1 MFRKMESTPVDS
13 PKSPPFACGRAN
25 RPRVKLGTTQ
35 RRGPPLRAS
44 RLVPFL
50 GFLLLTVACQPT
62 GVEPTATPTAEILA
76 PPETP
81 TPIIPDSGFPVADSG
96 FPLPVEVVEVQPAQG
111 QELPLRGEIVI
122 TFNQAMD
129 PKSTRAAWQFI
140 GPDGRSVPGQ
150 VAWPEARTLRFQAS
164 QPLAMGSAY
173 RAVLAQG
180 ALSAEGLALAEPLEL
195 LFNTVG
201 ELQVGQTF
209 PADGAI
215 DVANDAVITA
225 IFNRPV
231 VPLVVAEQRETLLNP
246 LAITPSITGHGE
258 WVSTSVFAFRPD
270 SPLRGGASYTVTI
283 QAGLADAVQETRL
296 TQDVSWHFTTIQPS
310 LQSFELEDLGYD
322 PRDSTANILLG
333 ESLVFRFFQPM
344 NAASVRTALSLTAQ
358 DRRQVAMILTW
369 EDEGTKL
376 TAKPAQRLALN
387 STYTLELS
395 ASAQAASGGSL
406 DQGLRW
412 TFTTIPAPAVLYISP
427 PDGPQGDG
435 YRSELTI
442 QFASPMNIA
451 SVKER
456 VVITPKPTEIEW
468 YYSEDEWSI
477 HAYVLQ
483 PSTSYQV
490 RALPGM
496 LDIYGNATAR
506 EHAVRFVTPAAPPR
520 AGLQMP
526 FQPAVMRLGGPQ
538 QFYVTYRNIGRAEVE
553 LSRITPSRF
562 VSFLNGGLSQY
573 DYRPEGSDLVWEKR
587 LVATGELDEVVL
599 EPLTP
604 LGADGGLLPP
614 GFYFISLDTP
624 DIPHPYSPYLDN
636 RLLVVASANLTFKTT
651 ANEALAWVTDLQSGE
666 PLPDVPLTIYDE
678 GFRSV
683 GRGVTDADGLL
694 QVDVPVPA
702 KPEDERFVM
711 LDHGELFGFASSD
724 WGSGVD
730 LYDYGL
736 WGSNYVPG
744 DRPKVYVYTDRP
756 IYRPDQPV
764 YFKGILRHDD
774 DLAYRLPNAPRVH
787 VVIENY
793 KETIY
798 EEDLQLSPFGTF
810 DGELTLDPNAVL
822 GSYSIQVQ
830 LAGEEQSIGG
840 VGFTVA
846 EYRRPEFRVQ
856 VGATP
861 TNVLSGGQYTVTT
874 SADYYS
880 GGGVGDAEVEWT
892 LSASPFNFL
901 PPDEYSGYSFSDDA
915 SDVDFYADF
924 GREEFELI
932 ADGRGRTDAA
942 GELVLT
948 LRADLS
954 EFRSSRE
961 LTFEATVTDLST
973 NAVSGRTAIIAHRGA
988 VYPGV
993 KPRAYV
999 GTQGEE
1005 QFIDVA
1011 ALDWDGNPL
1020 VGQKVQ
1026 VEIVERRWYSV
1037 QEQDA
1042 TGRVKWTTTVE
1053 EIPVTSLEVVTDN
1066 AGEASTSFT
1075 PPKGGVYRAVASA
1088 LDRQGN
1094 RGTAS
1099 TYLWVAGRDYIPWR
1113 QTNDRSFD
1121 LIADRT
1127 SYAPGDT
1134 AEILIASPFQG
1145 ESYALLTV
1153 ERGHIYSAEVLRL
1166 TSNSTVYRLPITAA
1180 MAPNTFVSVLVMKG
1194 VDPTNP
1200 RPDFKLGIVE
1210 LEVDTRLQELKVT
1223 ITPEREQAGPGEQ
1236 VTYSVTTRDNAGRPV
1251 DAELSLGLSDLATLS
1266 LLRPN
1271 ALPIL
1276 DFFYRRRTLAVWT
1289 SVPIDLSLE
1298 DYNATIAEH
1307 LVEGTGMGSGGG
1319 KGEGEFGVVAVR
1331 QNFPD
1336 TPFWE
1341 AHLQTG
1347 SDGMAQVTV
1356 TLPDTLTTWRMDA
1369 RAATLD
1375 TRVGQATQDLISTR
1389 PLIVRPQTPRFFVVG
1404 DQVTLGAGLQNNTD
1418 QALKVEV
1425 TLVAQGLTLATA
1437 ASRQIELAAQ
1447 RQAFVTWNATVN
1459 DDASRVDLIF
1469 RAEGVSSD
1477 GGRYQDASRPPQGT
1491 LENQGLP
1498 VYRHEVRETVGTS
1511 GQLTSG
1517 GTRIE
1522 AISLPSAWAISEGSL
1537 SIDLAPSLAA
1547 GMTDG
1552 LTYLEEFPY
1561 ECVEQTISRFLPN
1574 VLSVQALKL
1583 AGLSDPT
1590 LEANL
1595 RTQVNTALQRLA
1607 NWQNPDGGWGWW
1619 ADVSQTSDVQ
1629 TSAYAVLGLLEAQ
1642 LAGYTVSEGVL
1653 ERGLEFLQSRVIFI
1667 GPFED
1672 SPTLNRQ
1679 AFVLYVLARA
1689 DAPDISATVR
1699 LFDQR
1704 QNMALYARAF
1714 LAHTLYRLDQ
1724 ADPRLQT
1731 LLSDFATHAIASA
1744 TGTHWEEGQVDRFNW
1759 NTDTR
1764 STAIVL
1770 STLSLVD
1777 PGNPLNA
1784 NAVRWLM
1791 AHRTEGHWNGTQETA
1806 WTLMALTR
1814 WMEAS
1819 GELRAD
1825 YQYAVALNGER
1836 LGGGTADQASL
1847 RRVHRL
1853 QVDVVEM
1860 LRDGANRLGIARG
1873 DGPGN
1878 LYYTARLDVSLPVTQ
1893 VQALDQGITVSR
1905 SYYRFESDLSK
1916 LAEADPVTQAQ
1927 VGDLLLVRL
1936 TVVAPSALHYVM
1948 IEDPLPA
1955 GLEAIDQSLEVS
1967 PQNLEVPRS
1976 YAWEDVLVRG
1986 WGWWY
1991 FQYTQLRDEKVL
2003 LSSSYLPAGTYIYT
2017 YLVRASTPGVFNVIP
2032 STAQE
2037 FYFPEVY
2044 GRGAGSTFEIRP

>member
-1 MFRKMESTPVDS
+1 MFHVKESTPVNY
-13 PKSPPFACGRAN
+13 PKYPPFAYRPAN
-25 RPRVKLGTTQ
+25 RAPR
-35 RRGPPLRAS
+35 PL
-44 RLVPFL
+44 PFL
-50 GFLLLTVACQPT
+50 GLLLLTAACNLAQIFPA
-62 GVEPTATPTAEILA
+62 ATPTAEILA
-76 PPETP
+76 PPQTP
-81 TPIIPDSGFPVADSG
+81 TPTIPDSGFPVADSDV
-96 FPLPVEVVEVQPAQG
+96 PLPVEVVEVQPAQG
-111 QELPLRGEIVI
+111 QELPLRGAIVL
-122 TFNQAMD
+122 TFNQAME
-129 PKSTRAAWQFI
+129 PKSTSAAWQLI
-140 GPDGRSVPGQ
+140 GPDGSGVPGR
-150 VAWPEARTLRFQAS
+150 VTWPAARTLRFQAS
-164 QPLAMGSAY
+164 QPLQMGSAY

-180 ALSAEGLALAEPLEL
+180 ASSAEGAALAEPLEI

-209 PADGAI
+209 PADGSI

-231 VPLVVAEQRETLLNP
+231 VPLVIAEERDTLLNP
-246 LAITPSITGHGE
+246 LRITPSITGRGE

-270 SPLRGGASYTVTI
+270 SPLQGGASYTVTI
-283 QAGLADAVQETRL
+283 QAGLADATQETRL
-296 TQDVSWHFTTIQPS
+296 THEVSWRFTTIQPS

-333 ESLVFRFFQPM
+333 ESYVFRFFQPM
-344 NAASVRTALSLTAQ
+344 DTASVKTALSLTAQ
-358 DRRQVAMILTW
+358 NRGQVALILTW

-376 TAKPAQRLALN
+376 TAKPAQRLALDT
-387 STYTLELS
+387 TYTLELS

-412 TFTTIPAPAVLYISP
+412 TFTTIPAPAVLFISP
-427 PDGPQGDG
+427 PDGPQDRGSS
-435 YRSELTI
+435 SELMI
-442 QFASPMNIA
+442 QFASPMNLA

-456 VVITPKPTEIEW
+456 VRITPEPAEKIEW
-468 YYSEDEWSI
+468 YYDESQWSI
-477 HAYVLQ
+477 HAFILQ

-490 RALPGM
+490 RALAGM
-496 LDIYGNATAR
+496 LDIYGNATGR
-506 EHAVRFVTPAAPPR
+506 EHAVRFTTPAAPPR

-526 FQPAVMRLGGPQ
+526 FQPAVMRIGGPQ
-538 QFYVTYRNIGRAEVE
+538 QFYVTYRNVRRAEVE
-553 LSRITPSRF
+553 LSQLTSF
-562 VSFLNGGLSQY
+562 QFASFLKGDLNQY
-573 DYRPEGSDLVWEKR
+573 DYRPPASDLIWEER
-587 LVATGELDEVVL
+587 LLSSGELNQVVL

-604 LGADGGLLPP
+604 QGADGGPLPP
-614 GFYFISLDTP
+614 GFYFLSLDTP

-651 ANEALAWVTDLQSGE
+651 ATEALAWVTDLQSGE
-666 PLPDVPLTIYDE
+666 PLPDVPLTIYDQ
-678 GFRSV
+678 GFRPV

-694 QVDVPVPA
+694 QLDVPVPA
-702 KPEDERFVM
+702 RPEDERFVI

-736 WGSNYVPG
+736 WGSNYAPG
-744 DRPKVYVYTDRP
+744 DLPKVYVYTDRP

-798 EEDLQLSPFGTF
+798 EEDLRLSPFGTF

-830 LAGEEQSIGG
+830 LAGVEQSIGG

-861 TNVLSGGQYTVTT
+861 TNVLSGGQYTVTV

-892 LSASPFNFL
+892 LSASPFYFL
-901 PPDEYSGYSFSDDA
+901 PPDEYSGYSFSNDA
-915 SDVDFYADF
+915 SDIDFYADF
-924 GREEFELI
+924 GREEVELI

-961 LTFEATVTDLST
+961 LTMEASVTDLST
-973 NAVSGRTAIIAHRGA
+973 NAVSSRAAVIAHRGA

-993 KPRAYV
+993 RPRAYV
-999 GTQGEE
+999 GRQGEE

-1020 VGQKVQ
+1020 GGQKVQ
-1026 VEIVERRWYSV
+1026 VEIVERRWYGV

-1053 EIPVTSLEVVTDN
+1053 EIPVASLEVVTDN

-1075 PPKGGVYRAVASA
+1075 PPKGGVYRAEVSA

-1099 TYLWVAGRDYIPWR
+1099 TFLWVAGRDYIPWR

-1121 LIADRT
+1121 LIADRS

-1145 ESYALLTV
+1145 ESYALVTV

-1210 LEVDTRLQELKVT
+1210 LQVDTRLQELKVT
-1223 ITPEREQAGPGEQ
+1223 ITPDREQAGPGEQ
-1236 VTYSVTTRDNAGRPV
+1236 VTYNVTTRDNLGQPV

-1289 SVPIDLSLE
+1289 SVPIQLSLE

-1307 LVEGTGMGSGGG
+1307 LAEGTGMGSGGG

-1347 SDGMAQVTV
+1347 SDGQADVTV

-1369 RAATLD
+1369 RAATVD

-1404 DQVTLGAGLQNNTD
+1404 DQVTLGAALQNNTD
-1418 QALKVEV
+1418 QPLTVEV
-1425 TLVAQGLTLATA
+1425 KLVAQGLTLGTA

-1511 GQLTSG
+1511 GQMTSG

-1522 AISLPSAWAISEGSL
+1522 AISLPSAWATSQGSL

-1595 RTQVNTALQRLA
+1595 RTQVSTALQRLA

-1642 LAGYTVSEGVL
+1642 QAGYTVSQGVL
-1653 ERGLEFLQSRVIFI
+1653 ERGLEFLQSRVVFI

-1672 SPTLNRQ
+1672 SSTLNRQ

-1689 DAPDISATVR
+1689 DRPDISATVR

-1704 QNMALYARAF
+1704 QSMALYARAF
-1714 LAHTLYRLDQ
+1714 LAIRSTGSIRPTLACKPCSPISPPGPSSL
-1724 ADPRLQT
+1724 PRARTGKSSKL
-1731 LLSDFATHAIASA
+1731 IAS
-1744 TGTHWEEGQVDRFNW
+1744 TGTP
-1759 NTDTR
+1759 TR
-1764 STAIVL
+1764 A
-1770 STLSLVD
+1770 
-1777 PGNPLNA
+1777 A
-1784 NAVRWLM
+1784 
-1791 AHRTEGHWNGTQETA
+1791 
-1806 WTLMALTR
+1806 
-1814 WMEAS
+1814 
-1819 GELRAD
+1819 
-1825 YQYAVALNGER
+1825 
-1836 LGGGTADQASL
+1836 
-1847 RRVHRL
+1847 
-1853 QVDVVEM
+1853 
-1860 LRDGANRLGIARG
+1860 
-1873 DGPGN
+1873 
-1878 LYYTARLDVSLPVTQ
+1878 
-1893 VQALDQGITVSR
+1893 
-1905 SYYRFESDLSK
+1905 
-1916 LAEADPVTQAQ
+1916 
-1927 VGDLLLVRL
+1927 
-1936 TVVAPSALHYVM
+1936 
-1948 IEDPLPA
+1948 
-1955 GLEAIDQSLEVS
+1955 
-1967 PQNLEVPRS
+1967 PRS
-1976 YAWEDVLVRG
+1976 CC
-1986 WGWWY
+1986 
-1991 FQYTQLRDEKVL
+1991 
-2003 LSSSYLPAGTYIYT
+2003 
-2017 YLVRASTPGVFNVIP
+2017 
-2032 STAQE
+2032 
-2037 FYFPEVY
+2037 
-2044 GRGAGSTFEIRP
+2044 RP